1 MFWSRGVS
9 RKKGR
14 KKTIHNSFRQ
24 NRKELTTYGMS
35 DNYPAAE
42 VAKVNCIWDILCK
55 LAPRVAKYQLKSMRL
70 FFDKLPR

>member
-1 MFWSRGVS
+1 MWCIKKEKKE
-9 RKKGR
+9 RKKLF
-14 KKTIHNSFRQ
+14 NNFRQ